1 MNPQDLRV
9 MADASTDADTQ
20 TTLRKFASETYTD
33 EILNKGVSVLD
44 ILEQYPAINLPLG
57 AFLLMLP
64 SMRMRQ

>member
-1 MNPQDLRV
+1 
-9 MADASTDADTQ
+9 MADATTDADTQ
-20 TTLRKFASETYTD
+20 TTLRTLASETYTE